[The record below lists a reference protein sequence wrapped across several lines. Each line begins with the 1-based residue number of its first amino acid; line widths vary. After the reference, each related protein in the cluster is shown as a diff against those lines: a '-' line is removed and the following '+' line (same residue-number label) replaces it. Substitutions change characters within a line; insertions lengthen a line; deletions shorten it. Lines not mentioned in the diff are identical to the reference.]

1 MLNERNKANKAKKAK
16 WEDERDESAA
26 QGIEAADAD
35 RERPS
40 QRQNADRYKD
50 HAHGKFGE
58 KRGAKK
64 AKGAKSPIQGRLARV
79 VKRTKSEEGKKARAK
94 EVMKKNLMSHTVYQD
109 MGMLM
114 AESLGLVSESQE
126 QRAKDSGVGGLVNR
140 RRETPKPSA
149 KYNSRTELKND
160 LATRKSTG
168 KGFIGTGDSSDNTIA
183 VEPGTPVT
191 PAIRA
196 AREKYNK
203 KVNTDRLK
211 AKAKKTGKPQEVTKR
226 KKS

>member
-1 MLNERNKANKAKKAK
+1 MLNERNKVNKAKKAK

-40 QRQNADRYKD
+40 LRREADRYKD
-50 HAHGKFGE
+50 HSHGKYGDN
-58 KRGAKK
+58 RGSKK
-64 AKGAKSPIQGRLARV
+64 KKGSKSPIQGRLARA
-79 VKRTKSEEGKKARAK
+79 VKGMSSEEKKAKAK

-140 RRETPKPSA
+140 KPKSSKPSEEH
-149 KYNSRTELKND
+149 NSEKELKSD
-160 LATRKSTG
+160 LASAKRTG
-168 KGFIGTGDSSDNTIA
+168 KPYIGKGGSADDTIL
-183 VEPGTPVT
+183 VEPGTPLT
-191 PAIRA
+191 PSMKA
-196 AREKYNK
+196 AREKYKK

-211 AKAKKTGKPQEVTKR
+211 AKAKKTGKPQKVIKR